1 MKIFGGGLKRFQS
14 KMMKMMRKM
23 KLMMC
28 SYLQRSKVNSK
39 TNKKQKAKM
48 MNKNGEIK
56 VRAMKMNKTYKRKE

>member
-1 MKIFGGGLKRFQS
+1 
-14 KMMKMMRKM
+14 M

-28 SYLQRSKVNSK
+28 SYLQRNKVNSKKNK